1 MKLSGDAEEVLEKMW
16 ICTMES
22 GMDSVAIGDF
32 GLEITSPEV
41 KELLESGHIITA
53 SQSDSHIALTDF
65 GQPDARNVVRRH
77 RLAER
82 LLADVLNTKDACI
95 HKSACEFEH
104 ILHCGIDEN
113 VCTLLGHP
121 KFCPHGK
128 PIPEGECCK
137 KAKTEIIRAVAA
149 LSALEPEQRGKIAY
163 LEMRDHEE
171 LQKLMAMGV
180 LPGMPVVLVQA
191 YPSYVFEI
199 DQTRYAVDKEIAECI
214 QVRIGG

>member
-1 MKLSGDAEEVLEKMW
+1 MSTITL
-16 ICTMES
+16 
-22 GMDSVAIGDF
+22 
-32 GLEITSPEV
+32 GLEITSPEI
-41 KELLESGHIITA
+41 KELLNIGHIA
-53 SQSDSHIALTDF
+53 LPSDSHIALTEN

-82 LLADVLNTKDACI
+82 LLANVLNTKDACV
-95 HKSACEFEH
+95 HRSTCEFEY

-121 KFCPHGK
+121 RFCPHGK

-137 KAKTEIIRAVAA
+137 KSRTEIRRAVAS
-149 LSALEPEQRGKIAY
+149 LLLLELDQIGKIAY

-180 LPGMPVVLVQA
+180 LPRMQIVLNGH
-191 YPSYVFEI
+191 
-199 DQTRYAVDKEIAECI
+199 TRLMCLK
-214 QVRIGG
+214 

>member
-1 MKLSGDAEEVLEKMW
+1 MLPL
-16 ICTMES
+16 TLQLMES
-22 GMDSVAIGDF
+22 GMDSVAIGTL

-41 KELLESGHIITA
+41 KELLDIGHIAIA
-53 SQSDSHIALTDF
+53 SPSDSHIELTKS
-65 GQPDARNVVRRH
+65 GQPDAMNVVRRH

-82 LLADVLNTKDACI
+82 LLADVLNTKDECI

-104 ILHCGIDEN
+104 ILHMGIDEN

-128 PIPEGECCK
+128 PIPEGDCCK
-137 KAKTEIIRAVAA
+137 KAKTQIGRAVAS
-149 LSALEPEQRGKIAY
+149 LSTLEPDQRGKIAY

-180 LPGMPVVLVQA
+180 LPGMPIVLIQS

-199 DQTRYAVDKEIAECI
+199 DQTRYAVDREIAKCI
-214 QVRIGG
+214 QVRLGS

>member
-1 MKLSGDAEEVLEKMW
+1 MKLSENAEEVLEKMW
-16 ICTMES
+16 TCTMES
-22 GMDSVAIGDF
+22 GMDSVDVGKL

-41 KELLESGHIITA
+41 KELLDIGHIAIA
-53 SQSDSHIALTDF
+53 PSSDSHIELTKS
-65 GQPDARNVVRRH
+65 GQPDAMNVVRRH

-104 ILHCGIDEN
+104 ILHMGIDEN

-128 PIPEGECCK
+128 PIPEGDCCK
-137 KAKTEIIRAVAA
+137 KAKTQTERAVAS
-149 LSALEPEQRGKIAY
+149 LSTMETDQSGRIAY
-163 LEMRDHEE
+163 LQMRDHEE

-180 LPGMPVVLVQA
+180 LPGMPIVLIQL

-214 QVRIGG
+214 QVRLGS